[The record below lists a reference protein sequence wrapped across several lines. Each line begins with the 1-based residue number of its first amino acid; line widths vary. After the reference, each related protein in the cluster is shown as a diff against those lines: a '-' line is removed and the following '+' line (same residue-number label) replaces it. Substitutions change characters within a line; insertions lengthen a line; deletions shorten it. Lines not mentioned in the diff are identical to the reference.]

1 LFKRNI
7 SCSLRTV
14 ADDNKL
20 VAERQQFPLG
30 LNNWYVIQVVRVNDD
45 DNDDNNNNNNTLLKR
60 RVIQG

>member
-30 LNNWYVIQVVRVNDD
+30 LNTWYVIQVAGVNDD
-45 DNDDNNNNNNTLLKR
+45 DDDDDDNNNTLLKG